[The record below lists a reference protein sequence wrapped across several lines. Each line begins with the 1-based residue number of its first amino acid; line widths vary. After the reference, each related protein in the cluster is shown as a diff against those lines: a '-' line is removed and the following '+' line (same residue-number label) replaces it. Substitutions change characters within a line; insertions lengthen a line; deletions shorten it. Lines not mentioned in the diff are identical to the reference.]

1 MFGRRRR
8 ERKEERKAPIT
19 AEPSVLCV
27 ALPMPVCI
35 ELSKAVRES
44 R

>member
-1 MFGRRRR
+1 VFRRKRR
-8 ERKEERKAPIT
+8 ERREERYPIS

-35 ELSKAVRES
+35 ELSRAARERS
-44 R
+44 

>member
-1 MFGRRRR
+1 VFRRKRR
-8 ERKEERKAPIT
+8 ERREEKYPIT

-35 ELSKAVRES
+35 ELSKAVRKS
-44 R
+44 SS